1 MTRQAT
7 AAIAQVEDLQV
18 AYDATD
24 GCGLPV
30 VFLHGLAE
38 DRATWALQI
47 ATATSRPCF
56 AYDLR
61 GHGETS
67 IGDANGTL
75 QQLGRDLLAF
85 LRLVSGPSTVVGF
98 SLGGTIALWAAAH
111 DDDGLI
117 LDVIAIGASSVV
129 GRQAAE
135 FYTQRIALAADP
147 ASPPFRDAVRH
158 DTAAGLHVEHARLSE
173 VTAARLA
180 AIGDGQG
187 YINAAIAMQALN
199 ETPLTPELA
208 RVQVPVHVVGGSDD
222 AFCPMKASQ
231 IILESLSEADYIE
244 VPSAGHL
251 MNIDNPQGVAAVL
264 TTTLRRD
271 N

>member
-7 AAIAQVEDLQV
+7 AGVAQVDDLRV

-24 GCGLPV
+24 GAGLPV

-38 DRATWALQI
+38 DRATWASQI
-47 ATATSRPCF
+47 PTATSRPCF

-75 QQLGRDLLAF
+75 EQLGRDLLAF
-85 LRLVSGPSTVVGF
+85 MRVVSGPATVVGF

-111 DDDGLI
+111 DDEGLI
-117 LDVIAIGASSVV
+117 VDVIAIGTSSVV
-129 GRQAAE
+129 GRQAAD
-135 FYTQRIALAADP
+135 FYAQRIAMAVDP
-147 ASPPFRDAVRH
+147 ESSTFREAIAQ
-158 DTAAGLHVEHARLSE
+158 DTAAGLHLEHVRLSAVTSARLK
-173 VTAARLA
+173 
-180 AIGDGQG
+180 AIGDGLG
-187 YINAAIAMQALN
+187 YVNAATAMRALN
-199 ETPLTPELA
+199 ERPLTPELA
-208 RVQVPVHVVGGSDD
+208 RVRVPVHVVGGSDD

-231 IILESLSEADYIE
+231 IILDALPEADYVE
-244 VPSAGHL
+244 VPGAGHL

>member
-1 MTRQAT
+1 MTRATT

-24 GCGLPV
+24 GSGRPV

-38 DRATWALQI
+38 GRATWAHQI
-47 ATATSRPCF
+47 AIATSRPCF

-75 QQLGRDLLAF
+75 EQLGRDLLAF
-85 LRLVSGPSTVVGF
+85 LRLVSGPATVVGF

-111 DDDGLI
+111 DDDSLI
-117 LDVIAIGASSVV
+117 LDVVAIGTSSFV

-135 FYTQRIALAADP
+135 FYTQRIAIAAYP
-147 ASPPFRDAVRH
+147 ASEPFRDAVNQ
-158 DTAAGLHVEHARLSE
+158 DTLAGLHVEHARLSD
-173 VTAARLA
+173 VTAARLS
-180 AIGDGQG
+180 AIGDGHG
-187 YINAAIAMQALN
+187 YINAARAMRALN

-208 RVQVPVHVVGGSDD
+208 RVRVPVHVVGGSDD

-231 IILESLSEADYIE
+231 IILDALPEADYVE
-244 VPSAGHL
+244 VPNAGHL

>member
-1 MTRQAT
+1 MTTRAAAAT
-7 AAIAQVEDLQV
+7 AQVEDLQV

-24 GCGLPV
+24 GSGLPV

-38 DRATWALQI
+38 DRATWAHQMG
-47 ATATSRPCF
+47 TVTPRPCF

-75 QQLGRDLLAF
+75 EQLGRDLLAF
-85 LRLVSGPSTVVGF
+85 LRLVSGPATVVGF

-117 LDVIAIGASSVV
+117 LDVIAVGTSSVV

-135 FYTQRIALAADP
+135 FYTQRIAMAADP
-147 ASPPFRDAVRH
+147 AAAPFRDAVRQ
-158 DTAAGLHVEHARLSE
+158 DTSAGLHVEHARLSE
-173 VTAARLA
+173 VTAARLL

-187 YINAAIAMQALN
+187 YINAAKAMRALN

-208 RVQVPVHVVGGSDD
+208 RVRVPVHVVGGSDD

-231 IILESLSEADYIE
+231 IILDALPEADYIE

-251 MNIDNPQGVAAVL
+251 MNIDNPLGVAAVL

>member
-24 GCGLPV
+24 GSGPPV

-38 DRATWALQI
+38 DRATWAFQM

-98 SLGGTIALWAAAH
+98 SLGGTIALWAAA
-111 DDDGLI
+111 I
-117 LDVIAIGASSVV
+117 V
-129 GRQAAE
+129 
-135 FYTQRIALAADP
+135 TQP
-147 ASPPFRDAVRH
+147 H
-158 DTAAGLHVEHARLSE
+158 HARLA
-173 VTAARLA
+173 VRAYRHPAVKRRLA
-180 AIGDGQG
+180 VR
-187 YINAAIAMQALN
+187 
-199 ETPLTPELA
+199 
-208 RVQVPVHVVGGSDD
+208 RVGP
-222 AFCPMKASQ
+222 
-231 IILESLSEADYIE
+231 
-244 VPSAGHL
+244 
-251 MNIDNPQGVAAVL
+251 
-264 TTTLRRD
+264 
-271 N
+271 